1 MRARACDRL
10 PWCIQSWVRAGA
22 WTRESRL
29 LRLMKVLQP
38 YALRLL
44 RRHGLRDVEACDV
57 LHDVFFTGP
66 PDGLREFLRRK
77 CEGLGIERAE
87 RGLLR
92 SLKNAVWRLHQQQ
105 DPIGARAFQATRRA
119 LHLLTTGP
127 IPAAGGLGFGDVAA
141 AGGCAVETVENWL
154 RTMLAAPAEARGRGL
169 RCPRAMANWLVGVLQ
184 SMHRA
189 FATHRLAGCLPPRRL
204 QAVLEGVLRD
214 AARAESDQLLGTE
227 AGGGVRFDPTQHIA
241 MPPVDPWQ
249 LVLAPPQL
257 RLLLDLL
264 DGEITNASLRTNR
277 RERLRGVLRRWR
289 SLGAIEDPLPGWLA
303 AGAMA
308 KATVYDD
315 RTMLQGLLAASV
327 LRLASRQEGA

>member
-22 WTRESRL
+22 WTRRSRL
-29 LRLMKVLQP
+29 LRLLKVLEP

-66 PDGLREFLRRK
+66 TDGLREFLRRK
-77 CEGLGIERAE
+77 CEVLGIEVAE

-92 SLKNAVWRLHQQQ
+92 SIKNAVWRLHRQQ
-105 DPIGARAFQATRRA
+105 DPIGARAFQATRRVMV
-119 LHLLTTGP
+119 LVSEGP
-127 IPAAGGLGFGDVAA
+127 TPVVAGLRFGDERAAGE
-141 AGGCAVETVENWL
+141 CAVETVENWL
-154 RTMLAAPAEARGRGL
+154 RSQLAAPAEVRGRGL

-189 FATHRLAGCLPPRRL
+189 FAAQRLAGRLPTRRL
-204 QAVLEGVLRD
+204 QAVLEEVLRG
-214 AARAESDQLLGTE
+214 AAQAEFDQL
-227 AGGGVRFDPTQHIA
+227 ADHDADGGVVFVPGRHAA
-241 MPPVDPWQ
+241 MAPSDPWHLELTPQ
-249 LVLAPPQL
+249 QL
-257 RLLLDLL
+257 RELLDLL
-264 DGEITNASLRTNR
+264 DGEITNAALRTNR
-277 RERLRGVLRRWR
+277 RERLRGVLQQWR